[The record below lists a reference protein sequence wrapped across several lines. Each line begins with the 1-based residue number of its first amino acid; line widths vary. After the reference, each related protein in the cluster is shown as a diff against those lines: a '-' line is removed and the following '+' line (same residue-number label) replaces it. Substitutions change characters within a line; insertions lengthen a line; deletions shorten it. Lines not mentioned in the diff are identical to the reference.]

1 MKLDFSF
8 VRGSWRSQVD
18 GLDMV
23 IDRRHEMMAH
33 QGVVSLDVMIV
44 RFVYGRRPDGTVN
57 MHQLPHMYIV
67 EPIQPH
73 FIVVEHKGF
82 VQAGGGCSTTAS
94 VKVDGDWVLLTP
106 GRFMQPYGMYIAN
119 HTSLG
124 FYDNHAENLIEPREP
139 QFPGRVV
146 VDVNRLRTHGS
157 VRVEGLYDT
166 ANLRA
171 VVDQRPDY
179 LAWLT
184 AHEDFCRRRDALC
197 ERNRLA
203 RCK

>member
-1 MKLDFSF
+1 MKLDFSYN
-8 VRGSWRSQVD
+8 RGSWRSQVD

-23 IDRRHEMMAH
+23 IDRRHELVAH

-67 EPIQPH
+67 EPIQSH
-73 FIVVEHKGF
+73 FTVVEHQGF
-82 VQAGGGCSTTAS
+82 STGGSGCSTTAS
-94 VKVDGDWVLLTP
+94 VKVGNDWVLLTP
-106 GRFMQPYGMYIAN
+106 GRFMQPYGMYIADR
-119 HTSLG
+119 TSLG
-124 FYDNHAENLIEPREP
+124 FYDNRAEGLIEPREP
-139 QFPGRVV
+139 LFPGRVV
-146 VDVNRLRTHGS
+146 VDIQRLRTHGP

-166 ANLRA
+166 SNLCA
-171 VVDQRPDY
+171 VVNQRPEY

-184 AHEDFCRRRDALC
+184 AHEDFRRRRDALC

-203 RCK
+203 RGK